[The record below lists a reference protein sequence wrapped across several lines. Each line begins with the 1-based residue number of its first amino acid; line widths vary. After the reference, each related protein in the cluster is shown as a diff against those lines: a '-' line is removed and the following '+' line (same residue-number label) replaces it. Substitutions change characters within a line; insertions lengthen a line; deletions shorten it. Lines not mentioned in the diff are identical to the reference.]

1 MVDVD
6 RPRRWPAYAVALLLL
21 GYAAG
26 KAVFALQARLG
37 FPGGP
42 PVPAAEAAAYLL
54 DPAFAQWLASASGV
68 VGACVALATV
78 TPFGRW
84 VSRTLMLVVLAVM
97 TLAVVG
103 VAGSWRWTGSWA
115 SGWGGSGT
123 TGCSASS
130 RSARPWRCHGRI
142 WWRRD
147 RHGGRAAPVPRP
159 APAGEAALGAGRG
172 TGG

>member
-42 PVPAAEAAAYLL
+42 PVPAAEAAAYFL

-78 TPFGRW
+78 TSIGRW
-84 VSRTLMLVVLAVM
+84 VSRTLTLVVLAVM

-103 VAGSWRWTGSWA
+103 GGGIMVLDGFVGIGVGWQWYHGVLGLVAIGATVEMSRSYLVATRPARRRGASGVGRGAGS
-115 SGWGGSGT
+115 
-123 TGCSASS
+123 
-130 RSARPWRCHGRI
+130 
-142 WWRRD
+142 
-147 RHGGRAAPVPRP
+147 
-159 APAGEAALGAGRG
+159 
-172 TGG
+172 